1 MLIPE
6 TTQVTKNRTGR
17 LSVVLGVC
25 ILALLVTGMA
35 LAQAKKPISKNGLLE
50 SISLNALT
58 TKELVAQVQARGVNF
73 QMSPADEQEFRT
85 AGARAELID
94 AIKANYKG
102 GAAPVGNTTTNNG
115 GNNNSG
121 NSSGAPLKP
130 RADVPPGPP
139 LAKSEV
145 VTMLQGGLP
154 SERVQQFVEARGVTF
169 SVNPAITREIN
180 AAGGNQALVA
190 AISSRG
196 PANSGGND
204 SGKEI
209 FKGGMLGVHVTEVTG
224 QLATE
229 FGLPDLGG
237 AFVDAV
243 EKGTTADRAGIK
255 RGDVIVEFNGEV
267 VNANTL
273 PILVSK
279 APAQSTYHFSALIF
293 QNSLAANHV
302 GLLQFARSRACLV
315 HESTGHVLES
325 RMTPL

>member
-180 AAGGNQALVA
+180 AAGGNQALV
-190 AISSRG
+190 
-196 PANSGGND
+196 
-204 SGKEI
+204 
-209 FKGGMLGVHVTEVTG
+209 
-224 QLATE
+224 
-229 FGLPDLGG
+229 
-237 AFVDAV
+237 
-243 EKGTTADRAGIK
+243 
-255 RGDVIVEFNGEV
+255 
-267 VNANTL
+267 
-273 PILVSK
+273 
-279 APAQSTYHFSALIF
+279 
-293 QNSLAANHV
+293 
-302 GLLQFARSRACLV
+302 
-315 HESTGHVLES
+315 
-325 RMTPL
+325 